1 MTFQRLLGE
10 YLIWLHSSNACEGK
24 RIKESFEK
32 RWPTFVNSHHQMHS
46 DTYELMGKGE
56 EVSLQVV
63 KNFSPSAAAKLFE
76 QEVRELVSSLLIRK
90 G

>member
-1 MTFQRLLGE
+1 
-10 YLIWLHSSNACEGK
+10 
-24 RIKESFEK
+24 
-32 RWPTFVNSHHQMHS
+32 MHS